1 MTQDEIGRI
10 AEAVAD
16 RLMNGPLRKRLDAM
30 DKRFGGI
37 ENHLDR
43 QDSTLK
49 KVNDGL
55 AYVSS
60 RMDEHF
66 GSA

>member
-1 MTQDEIGRI
+1 MTQDEIGQI

-16 RLMNGPLRKRLDAM
+16 RLMNGPLRERFDAM
-30 DKRFGGI
+30 DRRFEGI

-55 AYVSS
+55 AHLSR